1 VAALVVAGHRP
12 WGSEQAVP
20 TAEGLI
26 RLSASPL
33 VALHPYAEWVSN
45 PLRSLLEEPRP
56 SAPPVRVRRD
66 WALLAVVTVSAVLEV
81 VLREDQPLPVL
92 SLVLT
97 VGLAPLLLWRRTHP
111 LAVVALAF
119 GVTVVVDIG
128 LIVAD
133 APALDMYSMVYFIV
147 FPYALF
153 RWGSGR
159 EATAGLAVILVAATL
174 GFFGSWTGVGDAI
187 GGGAVLMSAFA
198 LGLAMRAQQGVRER
212 TMEQVKSE
220 ERVLLAREL
229 HDTVAHHVSAIAVH
243 AQAGRALAA
252 TSPSSSLDALEVIE
266 VEASRTL
273 AEMRAMVRVLRNE
286 APVDYAPQPGVAD
299 LERLTGALPGGPRVE
314 VTVSG
319 DLAALPVAIDA
330 AVFRI
335 AQEAVTNA
343 LRHARNATLVD
354 VRVTGDQ
361 STVSLDVRDDG
372 DPGPADPAPEP
383 GFGLTGMVERALL
396 LGGACRAGPCPGRGW
411 AVSATLPR
419 QVSA

>member
-1 VAALVVAGHRP
+1 MG
-12 WGSEQAVP
+12 
-20 TAEGLI
+20 
-26 RLSASPL
+26 
-33 VALHPYAEWVSN
+33 VSN

-56 SAPPVRVRRD
+56 AAPPVRVWRD
-66 WALLAVVTVSAVLEV
+66 WALLAVVAVSGVLEG
-81 VLREDQPLPVL
+81 VLREDLPLRVL
-92 SLVLT
+92 SVVLA

-111 LAVVALAF
+111 LVVVAIVF
-119 GVTVVVDIG
+119 GVPAVIDIG

-133 APALDMYSMVYFIV
+133 EPAIDMYSMLYVLLL
-147 FPYALF
+147 PYSLF

-159 EATAGLAVILVAATL
+159 EAVAGLGIILVPATMAL
-174 GFFGSWTGVGDAI
+174 VFNWTGAAEAVG
-187 GGGAVLMSAFA
+187 GVGVLTAAFA
-198 LGLAMRAQQGVRER
+198 LGWAVRSQHDARER
-212 TMEQVKSE
+212 RLEQVKSE

-229 HDTVAHHVSAIAVH
+229 HDTVAHHVSAIAVQ

-252 TSPSSSLDALEVIE
+252 TSPSAPLEALEVIE

-299 LERLTGALPGGPRVE
+299 LERLSGASPAGPRVE
-314 VTVSG
+314 VRVSG
-319 DLAALPVAIDA
+319 DLVLPAAIDA

-354 VRVTGDQ
+354 VHVAGDP
-361 STVSLDVRDDG
+361 STVSLVVRDDG
-372 DPGPADPAPEP
+372 DPAPADPVAET
-383 GFGLTGMVERALL
+383 GFGITGMVERALL

-419 QVSA
+419 QVPA